1 MHRCDVLI
9 VGGGPAGASLAW
21 SLRGSGLSVTVMDS
35 KHFPRDK
42 ICAGWVTP
50 EVLATLDI
58 DPRDYQRERVMQ
70 PITGFRVGLFGRRQ
84 VEIKYAGAPVSYGI
98 RRFEFD
104 HYLLDRCGAH
114 LLLGAP
120 LRSMERDGLDWLVN
134 GDLRARL
141 VVGAGGHFCP
151 VARTFDDRPPGREM
165 LVAAQEI
172 EFEMTPA
179 QQAACRVDPEVP
191 ELFFEQDLNGYG
203 WIFRKGNWL
212 NIGLGREDKQNLS
225 GHMEAFRKMIIGQG
239 KVPADIPTRF
249 KGHAYLLYHHA
260 KRELVGDGMM
270 LIGDSAGLAY
280 PESGEGIRPAVE
292 SALLAAAVIRSA
304 GGDYGSARL
313 GSYRDLMEERFGSRQ
328 PKPGLLERLPLGI
341 KRKFAIPLMQ
351 TKWFMR
357 KVLVERW
364 FLHRGMTP
372 LPPPDGRIAQ

>member
-1 MHRCDVLI
+1 MHQCDVLI

-21 SLRGSGLSVTVMDS
+21 SLRGSGLSVTVMDA

-42 ICAGWVTP
+42 VCAGWVTP
-50 EVLATLDI
+50 EVLAVLEI
-58 DPRDYQRERVMQ
+58 DPGDYGRERVIQ
-70 PITGFRVGLFGRRQ
+70 PITGFRTGLLGRRQ
-84 VEIKYAGAPVSYGI
+84 VETHYAGAPVSYGI

-120 LRSMERDGLDWLVN
+120 MRSLERNGLDWVVN

-151 VARTFDDRPPGREM
+151 VARTVDARPPGRET

-172 EFEMTPA
+172 EFEMTPE
-179 QQAACRVDPEVP
+179 QRAACRVDPEVP
-191 ELFFEQDLNGYG
+191 ELFFDTDLNGYG

-212 NIGLGREDKQNLS
+212 NIGLGREDNRNIS
-225 GHMEAFRKMIIGQG
+225 GHMEAFRKLIIDQG
-239 KVPADIPTRF
+239 KVPADIPTKF

-260 KRELVGDGMM
+260 RREIVGDGVM

-304 GGDYGSARL
+304 GEDYSSERL
-313 GSYRDLMEERFGSRQ
+313 RSYRDLMEERFGGRQ
-328 PKPGLLERLPLGI
+328 PPPGLVERFPLSI
-341 KRKFAIPLMQ
+341 KRKLAIPLMQ
-351 TKWFMR
+351 TNWFMR

-364 FLHRGMTP
+364 FLHRGMTA
-372 LPPPDGRIAQ
+372 LSAPDVPIA